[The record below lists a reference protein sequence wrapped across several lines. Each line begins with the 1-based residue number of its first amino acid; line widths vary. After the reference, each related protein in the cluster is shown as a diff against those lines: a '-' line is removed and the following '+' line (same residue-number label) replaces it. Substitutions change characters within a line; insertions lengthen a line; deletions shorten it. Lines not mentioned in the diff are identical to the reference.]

1 MQSVLGS
8 VHVVYNK
15 KIFSTDIGIW
25 YIFVFWYN
33 FIYNYIN
40 MLPRSS
46 PGWSRVL
53 EGETAL
59 ATIYLFIKDMKS
71 NRMRIAQ

>member
-1 MQSVLGS
+1 MALKGRTIVLRNHIHKNSGKEILYMQSVLGS

-25 YIFVFWYN
+25 HIFVFWYN

-40 MLPRSS
+40 MFLY
-46 PGWSRVL
+46 
-53 EGETAL
+53 
-59 ATIYLFIKDMKS
+59 I
-71 NRMRIAQ
+71 

>member
-40 MLPRSS
+40 MYFL
-46 PGWSRVL
+46 V
-53 EGETAL
+53 
-59 ATIYLFIKDMKS
+59 
-71 NRMRIAQ
+71 